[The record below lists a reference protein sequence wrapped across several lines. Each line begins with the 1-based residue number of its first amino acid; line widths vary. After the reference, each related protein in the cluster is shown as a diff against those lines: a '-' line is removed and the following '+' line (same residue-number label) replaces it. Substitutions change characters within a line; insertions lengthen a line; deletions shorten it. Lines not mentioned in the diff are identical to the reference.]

1 VSGVELAPQQNLRAR
16 ELQRVAAELFFAKGY
31 EATTIREIADAL
43 DIKSA
48 SIYYHWANKEAI
60 LFDLVRS
67 TMEQL
72 IGGARRAL
80 AEEVRPEPR
89 LAALVVNHVI
99 LHALRPKEAILGET
113 ELRSLTGE
121 RLQSTMRMRDE
132 YEAVVLGELERGG
145 AAGAFKLLDL
155 KLTGYS
161 IISQCTN
168 VGIWYRQ
175 DGRLGLEEVLA
186 IYAGLALRATSAAP
200 VDAAT
205 VGRLAASA
213 RAFHEAYR

>member
-1 VSGVELAPQQNLRAR
+1 MSGVELAPQQNLRAR

-175 DGRLGLEEVLA
+175 DGRLGLEEVVA
-186 IYAGLALRATSAAP
+186 VYAGLALRAAGAAP
-200 VDAAT
+200 VDEAT
-205 VGRLAASA
+205 VARLAAGA